1 MDYFLIFAVEN
12 RENGLYLS
20 IEYDTNMKK
29 IFLVVLMIGL
39 TGYLDT
45 FGSVDNNVN
54 KLTYLTEKNRPKGAK
69 VLPLPPTENSAE
81 YANDVHYYEWGK
93 QQRANPEIRGRVL
106 YADTAEI
113 YRVFSSA
120 MGIKMSIKKTPEI
133 LKLVRT
139 AAEDAHIAADEAQK
153 YFKRTKPFVFFYEP
167 SMKGA
172 GHVDKFKD
180 KHNSYPSGHSTR
192 GWAYAMVLSDV
203 APNRTEALDKCA
215 SDFAMNRVIMGRHW
229 FSDIEA
235 GKALATAVISKVRTT
250 KAYKKQLLKARA
262 EYEACSP

>member
-1 MDYFLIFAVEN
+1 M
-12 RENGLYLS
+12 
-20 IEYDTNMKK
+20 
-29 IFLVVLMIGL
+29 
-39 TGYLDT
+39 
-45 FGSVDNNVN
+45 
-54 KLTYLTEKNRPKGAK
+54 
-69 VLPLPPTENSAE
+69 LPLPPTDNSAE

-192 GWAYAMVLSDV
+192 GWAYAMALAAVVPDSTGALMARARQYAV
-203 APNRTEALDKCA
+203 NRLIC
-215 SDFAMNRVIMGRHW
+215 GRHYK
-229 FSDIEA
+229 SDIDASLMVSSALFARLLSSEA
-235 GKALATAVISKVRTT
+235 FQQQLA
-250 KAYKKQLLKARA
+250 KARREYA
-262 EYEACSP
+262 EMRKE